1 MAKKMVVSPRFK
13 LVKEDLIKVAR
24 GAALAALSAISLYI
38 ADYMQTIEL
47 GEGWYTPIIVALI
60 PVFANLLR
68 KFATEN
74 KYK

>member
-1 MAKKMVVSPRFK
+1 MANKMVVSPRFK
-13 LVKEDLIKVAR
+13 LVKEDLIKVGT
-24 GAALAALSAISLYI
+24 GAGLAALSAVALYF
-38 ADYMQTIEL
+38 ADYIQTIDL
-47 GEGWYTPIIVALI
+47 GTNWYAPIVIALI